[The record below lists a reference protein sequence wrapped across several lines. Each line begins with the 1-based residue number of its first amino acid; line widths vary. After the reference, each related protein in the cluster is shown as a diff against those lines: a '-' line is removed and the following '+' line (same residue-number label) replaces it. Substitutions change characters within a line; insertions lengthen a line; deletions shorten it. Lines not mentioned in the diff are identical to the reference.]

1 MTETLTLVYV
11 LETYE
16 TLPSDKHDKKSKFRI
31 YLHDNLIGT
40 VSSPIHDGARL
51 LIKMGYSPH
60 TLLTTRSQDSQHD
73 SWVPKPLSHWAKWT
87 TEEQDDRAVRLK
99 SFREWER
106 VGMKP
111 ASKGFYGST
120 YLNDM
125 EGEKT
130 TDPGKLQND

>member
-51 LIKMGYSPH
+51 LIKMGYPPH
-60 TLLTTRSQDSQHD
+60 TLLTTRSQDSVHA
-73 SWVPKPLSHWAKWT
+73 SWVPQPLHKWAKWT

-106 VGMKP
+106 VSIP
-111 ASKGFYGST
+111 EASSPFQVSP
-120 YLNDM
+120 YLNM
-125 EGEKT
+125 IEGLKS
-130 TDPGKLQND
+130 PQFGGAV